1 MGSGPNL
8 GSHSDG
14 KILRTACVTPRN
26 NAREELLHMSTGL
39 RWNGVPLVLALGI
52 AVLGTGSFARAA
64 SQQQGTSRH
73 SKKKG
78 KAPQPPPLPFGPTG
92 PVQPIPLDAI
102 AAVPPQVNYEN
113 DQLTINAPN
122 STLADILRAVRKQTG
137 ADIEVPSAP
146 ERVVTHL
153 GPGPARDVVAQLL
166 NGSRFNYVLLGSP
179 ADDAVLT
186 KVVLVAKTG
195 PDTITPPPPAPDA
208 ALGITQANNSAP
220 PQEPPPDAADAE
232 QQDDNAGNADDAAT
246 TDQAAQEAEQQQQQQ
261 NPEQPGVKTPQQ
273 MLQEMQQRQ
282 MQLQQQQPPGQP
294 AIPGSGMPPHP
305 PQEP

>member
-1 MGSGPNL
+1 
-8 GSHSDG
+8 
-14 KILRTACVTPRN
+14 
-26 NAREELLHMSTGL
+26 MSTGL
-39 RWNGVPLVLALGI
+39 RWNSVALALVLGI
-52 AVLGTGSFARAA
+52 AVLGPGHISFARAA
-64 SQQQGTSRH
+64 APQGNSQH
-73 SKKKG
+73 SKKKA
-78 KAPQPPPLPFGPTG
+78 KASQVPPLPSGPTG

-102 AAVPPQVNYEN
+102 AAVPPQVSYEN

-137 ADIEVPSAP
+137 AEIEVPSAP
-146 ERVVTHL
+146 ERVVTRL

-195 PDTITPPPPAPDA
+195 PDTITPPPPAPA
-208 ALGITQANNSAP
+208 PALGITQANTSAP
-220 PQEPPPDAADAE
+220 PQEPPPPDAADAE
-232 QQDDNAGNADDAAT
+232 QQDDNAANADDAGN
-246 TDQAAQEAEQQQQQQ
+246 DQAVQEADQQQQQ
-261 NPEQPGVKTPQQ
+261 NPDQPGVKTPQQ

-294 AIPGSGMPPHP
+294 PIPGSGMPPHP